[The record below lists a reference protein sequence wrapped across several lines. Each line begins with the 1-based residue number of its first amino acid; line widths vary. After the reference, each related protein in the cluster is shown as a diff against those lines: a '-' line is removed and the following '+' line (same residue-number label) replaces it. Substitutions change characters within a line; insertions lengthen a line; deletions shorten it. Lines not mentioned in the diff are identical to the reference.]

1 MFGLLKI
8 LVIMMFVITGCQ
20 HHPPGHQAPDRWPE
34 KPLSKDTNCPDISG
48 TYYEVAVDSY
58 SHIQSSGENVRDSA
72 DEVQTEINDEL
83 CTLKMLPNTS
93 NYRISDIC
101 SLNGILN
108 KSYERTKGR
117 YPGDM
122 YLCPLSTVVIEQP
135 DENTINVINHADGL
149 VKSKYSLSKKSGD
162 FFCKDGKINI
172 SAGAS
177 GSAPY
182 SFMHEFFDVELF
194 NDNDGS
200 LISNLSYTSR
210 GVVIVIPFYGHVS
223 MGFRY
228 KKVEHID
235 GRTKLCEDLKRSI
248 RSVDSNGTKSTQ
260 CPQISGKYYD
270 RSINSYLSEE
280 LDETQNIRELI
291 KSDNTTLCEV
301 RGLERIMEPW
311 AKDEMFSS
319 CSLYYWIDPRHYAQ
333 SKYYGRDVIKKWK
346 ERVVE
351 IRQPEIT
358 KAEIGLYGDFGS
370 DPENFT
376 IDMASEEFLCEDGSI
391 VLYEA
396 GDQTTNYHLKVTL
409 FPYNDSLV
417 LKSYMQGVQNL
428 DVYPWYLPDT
438 VPRIIENSQVLYHRW
453 IRVDG
458 EENPYAKCD

>member
-1 MFGLLKI
+1 
-8 LVIMMFVITGCQ
+8 MFVITGCQ
-20 HHPPGHQAPDRWPE
+20 HHPPGHLAPDRWPE
-34 KPLSKDTNCPDISG
+34 KPKSQGTSCPDISG
-48 TYYEVAVDSY
+48 TYYEVAIDSY
-58 SHIQSSGENVRDSA
+58 SNIPSRKKNIRDSA
-72 DEVQTEINDEL
+72 DELQTEINDET
-83 CTLKMLPNTS
+83 CKLKILPDTS
-93 NYRISDIC
+93 NYRVSDLC
-101 SLNGILN
+101 SINAILN
-108 KSYERTKGR
+108 ESYERSEGR
-117 YPGDM
+117 HPGNM
-122 YLCPLSTVVIEQP
+122 YLCPLSTMFIEQP
-135 DENTINVINHADGL
+135 DENTIKVTNHTDGR
-149 VKSKYSLSKKSGD
+149 VESTYSLKKESGD

-172 SAGAS
+172 TPGAS
-177 GSAPY
+177 VNTAPY
-182 SFMHEFFDVELF
+182 SYRFQFFDIELF

-200 LISNLSYTSR
+200 LVSNLTYTTR
-210 GVVIVIPFYGHVS
+210 GMVIVVPFYEHIS

-228 KKVEHID
+228 KKVEQSD
-235 GRTKLCEDLKRSI
+235 ERAKLCEDLKRTI
-248 RSVDSNGTKSTQ
+248 RSVDSNRTKSTQ

-270 RSINSYLSEE
+270 RSNNSYLSEE
-280 LDETQNIRELI
+280 LDEAQNIRELI

-333 SKYYGRDVIKKWK
+333 SKFYGRDVIKKWQ

-376 IDMASEEFLCEDGSI
+376 IDMASEEFRCEDGNI

-428 DVYPWYLPDT
+428 AVYPWYLPDT

-458 EENPYAKCD
+458 EVNPYAKPD